1 MDQKILTKFVNN
13 TVKTLRIKLEPN
25 FGDLQKPSPKYDD
38 KKSPDQNIID
48 KIILEFP

>member
-13 TVKTLRIKLEPN
+13 TVKTLRIN
-25 FGDLQKPSPKYDD
+25 YFRVSDLQKPTPKYDE
-38 KKSPDQNIID
+38 KSVEQNIID